1 MLSSPTN
8 GGLPVNFDEENDAYN
23 SSYSLQQALQ
33 RVKGW
38 QESTDAWQTQDE
50 DSSGL
55 NLAGNGTV
63 DDPRVDYSAASQP
76 AQETGGVPTWVK
88 ALKGIGGAV
97 EAFGAG
103 FQGREP
109 LFLKQ
114 QALDQQQEQL
124 KQVAK
129 YRSDM
134 LANQIRAQEE
144 TKRQHNW
151 GIAEKLITT
160 GNMGALEEFGKQ
172 FPDVLP
178 IVQGVSKQH
187 LSSLPV
193 LAKGGYLPEEVV
205 NRVMNPKPGDAPMT
219 PAELSMH
226 VKLGMENWQ
235 ADIKENAKQVVLSTA
250 LNTPKE
256 QRRPHQQLL
265 VDEHEKKLAVQD
277 ADIELKQAQAKKA
290 LHEAEVGT
298 RPDRSLANKVHQSMF
313 GVPFEQGTEESQA
326 AALKSYFAG
335 SAQGHQQVTQAIPVG
350 QTGKAQE
357 FRDPVSGQAAPSW
370 ATPQQ
375 LSDLGFVNIEPS
387 QVQTVNQ
394 IRNVDAAMKEIHSAG
409 SSLLRKETGS
419 GNLADIPLGFLQI
432 PIVKLIKKYAGDPDA
447 QVLQSAIA
455 RVSPALARLGGD
467 TGNIALAE
475 QEMYQKA
482 VFSDADTLESFSRK
496 IQSINDAQA
505 RTRSSLGFV
514 PDEKSYMRR
523 LIIQGK
529 TDDQIKAIV
538 AERKRF
544 Q

>member
-1 MLSSPTN
+1 
-8 GGLPVNFDEENDAYN
+8 VNFDEENDAYN